1 MSLTAPLLDSLYT
14 ARAGVVDL
22 VDVPELAFLSVSGQG
37 APEGPAFADAVQA
50 LYSVSYTAHFLL
62 EQQRGTAPRMRPLEA
77 LWWTED
83 PEQQRF
89 VTAMATGAP
98 SSAPRDPGAWRW
110 QAMILQPREV
120 DGRILAQALHP
131 ARARRVRSL
140 DAVRPLRWTEGRCA
154 QTLHVGPYAEEGPT
168 IARLHAAIAE
178 AGLRPRGRHH
188 EIYLGDPRRSAPERL
203 RTLLRQPVE
212 PA

>member
-1 MSLTAPLLDSLYT
+1 MSVTARLPDSLP
-14 ARAGVVDL
+14 APREGVVDF
-22 VDVPELAFLSVSGQG
+22 VDVPELAYLTVSGRG
-37 APEGPAFADAVQA
+37 APEGGAFADAVQA
-50 LYSVSYTAHFLL
+50 LYSVSYTAHFLVK
-62 EQQRGTAPRMRPLEA
+62 QQRGSAPKVRPLEA
-77 LWWTED
+77 LWWTDD
-83 PEQQRF
+83 PDQQRF
-89 VTAMATGAP
+89 VTAMAGGAP
-98 SSAPRDPGAWRW
+98 TAEPMNPDRWSW
-110 QAMILQPREV
+110 QAMILQPDEV
-120 DGRILAQALHP
+120 DARIIAQALHP
-131 ARARRVRSL
+131 ARARRVGSL
-140 DAVRPLRWTEGRCA
+140 DAVRLVRWREGRCA